1 MVVDLRKL
9 YTNTSISI
17 EEELI
22 IPEEYY
28 KPLDIIRMNPVSIT
42 GIISINSMDEIELD
56 LLIEGVFILPCV
68 RTREEVEY
76 PFNITLNDTVVE
88 KPLKNQI
95 NLALLDVLWENI
107 VLEVP
112 IKVVKDGIIN
122 NTLKGE
128 GWQLEE
134 S

>member
-1 MVVDLRKL
+1 MIIDLRKL
-9 YTNTSISI
+9 YTNESISI
-17 EEELI
+17 DEEII

-28 KPLDIIRMNPVSIT
+28 KPLDIINVEPATVE
-42 GIISINSMDEIELD
+42 GNISINSMDEIELD
-56 LLIEGVFILPCV
+56 LEINGAFIMPCDL
-68 RTREEVEY
+68 TREEVNY
-76 PFNITLNDTVVE
+76 PFNISLNDTLTE

-112 IKVVKDGIIN
+112 IKVVKEGITN
-122 NTLKGE
+122 KNQKGE
-128 GWQLEE
+128 GWKLEE